1 MTEILYTLIRHMAMI
16 HDRIMT
22 LNDAYEMY
30 LSDKQLHFIVVGTVG
45 IALLLVIYPLFKL
58 LSKHHVLIIAWI
70 YVFTM
75 MVVMTF
81 SVEIGQW
88 LSGTGMMDM
97 DDVVAGLTGF
107 MVLFIIFAIIRA
119 IILGI
124 WNIFSDIKDR
134 EV

>member
-1 MTEILYTLIRHMAMI
+1 MI

>member
-1 MTEILYTLIRHMAMI
+1 MTEILYTLIRYMAGV
-16 HDRIMT
+16 HDKVMT
-22 LNDAYEMY
+22 LNDAYEMF
-30 LSDKQLHFIVVGTVG
+30 LSDKQLHFIVVGVVG
-45 IALLLVIYPLFKL
+45 IVVLLVIYPLFKL
-58 LSKHHVLIIAWI
+58 LSKNHVLIIAWI

-88 LSGTGMMDM
+88 LSGTGTMDM

-107 MVLFIIFAIIRA
+107 MVLFVIFAIIRA
-119 IILGI
+119 IILAI
-124 WNIFSDIKDR
+124 WNIFTDIKDR

>member
-1 MTEILYTLIRHMAMI
+1 MAEILYTLIRYMASI
-16 HDRIMT
+16 HDKIMT
-22 LNDAYEMY
+22 INDSYEMY
-30 LSDKQLHFIVVGTVG
+30 LSDKQLHFIVVGVVG
-45 IALLLVIYPLFKL
+45 IGLLLVIYPLFKL
-58 LSKHHVLIIAWI
+58 LSKHHVLVIAWI

-88 LSGTGMMDM
+88 LSGTGTMDM
-97 DDVVAGLTGF
+97 EDVTAGLTGF

-124 WNIFSDIKDR
+124 WNIFSDIRDR

>member
-1 MTEILYTLIRHMAMI
+1 MAELLYSLIRQMARI
-16 HDRIMT
+16 HNAIMT

-30 LSDKQLHFIVVGTVG
+30 LSDKQLHFIVVGVIG

-70 YVFTM
+70 YVFTV
-75 MVVMTF
+75 MVVLTF
-81 SVEIGQW
+81 GVEIGQW
-88 LSGTGMMDM
+88 LSGTGTMEME
-97 DDVVAGLTGF
+97 DVTAGLTGF

-124 WNIFSDIKDR
+124 WSIFKDITDHD
-134 EV
+134 E